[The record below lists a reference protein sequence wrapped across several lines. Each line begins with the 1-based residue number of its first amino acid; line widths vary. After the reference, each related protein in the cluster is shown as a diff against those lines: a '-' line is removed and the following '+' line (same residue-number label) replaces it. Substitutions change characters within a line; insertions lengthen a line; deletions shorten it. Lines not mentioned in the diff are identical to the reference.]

1 MAGESVRVL
10 LIGAH
15 PADCLEKA
23 GGTLAHHAQRGDR
36 VTVLIVTLGAWS
48 HHWRL
53 MDEND
58 EHNVEERQ
66 AQVARAMQA
75 KLEEARHGLGILG
88 IDDVRTLGL
97 DDSKEVLTQE
107 TVDRIAEVILEV
119 KPDVVITEHPYDL
132 GGFNQH
138 ATVGGATIYA
148 CKRARSLPQPGS
160 DIRHH
165 VASIYFMSPIGRL
178 GHAMGRGSSFI
189 AQVDVYIDITDVIEK
204 KVRALDCLGS
214 QYMHGDYARKMVE
227 THSGAAG
234 FAACVPYAESF
245 QRYSPWVSCTLPIS
259 DFELRRARQ
268 THEELVG
275 RRGTILAV
283 RVPPHED
290 AHSRSGDTGQ
300 DAERSVRADGPATP

>member
-1 MAGESVRVL
+1 MASESVRVL

-23 GGTLAHHAQRGDR
+23 GGTLAHHAQRGDE

-48 HHWRL
+48 HDWRL

-58 EHNVEERQ
+58 ERNLEGRQ
-66 AQVARAMQA
+66 AQIAKAMQA
-75 KLEEARHGLGILG
+75 KLEEARRGLSILG

-148 CKRARSLPQPGS
+148 CKRARSLPQSGT
-160 DIRHH
+160 DTRHH

-189 AQVDVYIDITDVIEK
+189 AQVDVYIDITDMIEK
-204 KVRALDCLGS
+204 KVQALDCLGS
-214 QYMHGDYARKMVE
+214 QYMRGDYARKMVE
-227 THSGAAG
+227 IKAGAAG

-245 QRYSPWVSCTLPIS
+245 QRYSPWVSYTLPIS
-259 DFELRRARQ
+259 DFELHSARQ
-268 THEELVG
+268 PYEELVG
-275 RRGTILAV
+275 RRGMILAT
-283 RVPPHED
+283 RVPLPEE
-290 AHSRSGDTGQ
+290 AQS
-300 DAERSVRADGPATP
+300 ADWAVPKHLYEGP